1 MFCRKGVLR
10 NFAKFTGKHLC
21 QSLFLNKVSG
31 LNFFFIPG
39 KNLLEKTG
47 NNTQIEWQTLK
58 PDTYMKF
65 SKFYYVA
72 SPLNPIFQMKSTE
85 IHELNK
91 WL

>member
-1 MFCRKGVLR
+1 MFLEILQNSQENTCARV
-10 NFAKFTGKHLC
+10 
-21 QSLFLNKVSG
+21 SLNKVSG
-31 LNFFFIPG
+31 LNFFFIPV
-39 KNLLEKTG
+39 KHLLEKTG
-47 NNTQIEWQTLK
+47 DNTQIEWQTLK